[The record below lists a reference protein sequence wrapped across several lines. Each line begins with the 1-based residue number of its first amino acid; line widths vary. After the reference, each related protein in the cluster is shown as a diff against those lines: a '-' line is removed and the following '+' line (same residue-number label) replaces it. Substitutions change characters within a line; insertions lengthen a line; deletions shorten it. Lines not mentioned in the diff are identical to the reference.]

1 MTKVPTEVVRP
12 STLREAL
19 RVLARPSPRAVPLGG
34 GTQLGLH
41 PASAGVLVD
50 LSQLG
55 LEGIHVKGGR
65 CVVGAMTTLAEL
77 AADPGLPRALRTA
90 ATREA
95 NRNLRQRATLGG
107 ALAVAEP
114 GPLLACLLALDAQVA
129 IEPGKVIDALEQRL
143 RRRAAPRKPVR
154 LIVSAAWDAHRALGF
169 AEVARAPM
177 DRPIACAAVAAIVKG
192 AKTQAV
198 RVVLTGAGQPI
209 SLQPRAAAALD
220 GLAAPELAARVQSA
234 SELIRCDWVDDIRAS
249 GEYRAAMVPVL
260 LRRALEQVF
269 ADVG

>member
-34 GTQLGLH
+34 GTYLGLY

-55 LEGIHVKGGR
+55 LEGIRVRGGR

-77 AADPGLPRALRTA
+77 ADGSRLPQALRTA

-107 ALAVAEP
+107 ALAVNEP
-114 GPLLACLLALDAQVA
+114 GPLLGCLLALDAQVA
-129 IEPGKVIDALEQRL
+129 LEPGKIVEPLEKRV
-143 RRRAAPRKPVR
+143 RRRATARKPVR
-154 LIVSAAWDAHRALGF
+154 LIVSAAWDARLALGY
-169 AEVARAPM
+169 AEVSRAPM
-177 DRPIACAAVAAIVKG
+177 DRPIACAAVAANVKAG
-192 AKTQAV
+192 KAEQV
-198 RVVLTGAGQPI
+198 RLVLTGAGQPLA
-209 SLQPRAAAALD
+209 LQTRAAASLE
-220 GLAAPELAARVQSA
+220 GLGAHELAARVQVA
-234 SELIRCDWVDDIRAS
+234 SESIHCDWVDDIRAS
-249 GEYRAAMVPVL
+249 AEYRTAMVAVL
-260 LRRALEQVF
+260 MRRALEQLFSSV
-269 ADVG
+269 A